1 MDVESRDSF
10 EFGLGRGRGRLRD
23 RLGERE
29 EGAKGEEEGE
39 EALGVPGVG
48 VGVL

>member
-29 EGAKGEEEGE
+29 GAKGEEEGE